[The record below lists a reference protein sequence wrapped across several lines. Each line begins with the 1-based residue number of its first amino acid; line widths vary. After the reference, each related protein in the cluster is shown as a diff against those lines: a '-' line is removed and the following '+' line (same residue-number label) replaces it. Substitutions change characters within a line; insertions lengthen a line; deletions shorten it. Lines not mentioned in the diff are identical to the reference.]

1 MLKESFVASDVTMS
15 SKRAKFYKLITF
27 HLISE
32 EEAAKIWKSS
42 GTLWKLLELV

>member
-32 EEAAKIWKSS
+32 EEAVRKKSS